1 MAILSHETMKTILL
15 CIDTSVERTKTQVE
29 SITRQPFE
37 RSQTKVH
44 IYHVFRSDGED
55 ADVESLSSVKKA
67 TELLEDEGFTVE
79 VSQSGG
85 DPARDIIEKADEI
98 DADSISLVSR
108 KRTPTGKAL
117 FGSVTQQVILESGSP
132 VLVCTPK

>member
-1 MAILSHETMKTILL
+1 MKTILL
-15 CIDTSVERTKTQVE
+15 CIDTSVERTKTQVA

-37 RSQTKVH
+37 ESQTTVH

-67 TELLEDEGFTVE
+67 TELLEEEGFTVE

-85 DPARDIIEKADEI
+85 DPARDIIEKAETLE
-98 DADSISLVSR
+98 AESISLVSR

-117 FGSVTQQVILESGSP
+117 FGSVTQQVILESDTP